1 MKNISKFIKIS
12 LFLISILTTISIAG
26 SFYLLWKISPE
37 LPSYDKIINY
47 KPSLSSRIYSSDGML
62 LKSFYIQERI
72 FIPINRIPDQIKNA
86 FISAEDKKFYN
97 HFGVDVVAIFRA
109 AFTNI
114 ISYNSN
120 RRVVGASTITQQVVK
135 NLLLS
140 NEVSY
145 KRKLKEILLAIRIER
160 ILSKDK
166 ILELY
171 LNDIYLG
178 YGSYGIGSASLN
190 YFNKSID
197 QLKLHEI
204 AFLAALPK
212 APNNYNPIT
221 KYKSAIERR
230 NWVIDRMYKNN
241 YISEKELLQKNI
253 DLLTN
258 KRTSNNFT
266 QADYYFEEIRKNLY
280 NKYGEETLYSKGL
293 VIKTSINTEIQKLS
307 DESLV
312 EGLLK
317 YDKSQGWRGVIDN
330 VDYDIFINKYN
341 EYQSINPF
349 LNSWVPVSVIK
360 EKFNNKIVVKD
371 YNKEEFTINLQIDEN
386 LWLLK
391 EDFYIGDV
399 LFISIKENL
408 IIINQVPLANGAIV
422 VINPHNGHVLA
433 LSGGFSYKLSEFNR
447 ATQAKRQPG
456 SAFKPFVYLTAL
468 EAGYTPSTL
477 ILDAPYV
484 VDQGHGLPKWK
495 PANYTEE
502 FYGLTTMRT
511 GIEKSRNLMTV
522 RLADK
527 IGMKKILE
535 TVKKFGINE
544 GINTQLSM
552 SLGSGLVNLLDL
564 TNSYGIIA
572 NGGKKIE
579 PEIITSIYSK
589 DGKLIYNVGD
599 KKCINCKIKTIKNKK
614 IPKINIVKKQVV
626 DSRHAFQIT
635 SMMEGVIERGTA
647 KKLSKLNVPIA
658 GKTGTTNDN
667 KDAWFIGYSPD
678 LVIGIYV
685 GYDKPQ
691 SLGYKQTGSS
701 VSVPIFEILAK
712 KINLNSNFVP
722 FRIPSGIS
730 FVKIDPKT
738 GLSSNENNSI
748 LEPYIVGTEPFYKKI
763 NIIDTLSNINNNSIS
778 GTGGLLDN

>member
-1 MKNISKFIKIS
+1 MKNIGKFIKIS
-12 LFLISILTTISIAG
+12 LFLISISTIISIAG
-26 SFYLLWKISPE
+26 SFYLLWKLSPE

-47 KPSLSSRIYSSDGML
+47 KPSLSSRVYSSDGML

-97 HFGVDVVAIFRA
+97 HFGIDVVAIFRA

-114 ISYNSN
+114 ISYNSD

-221 KYKSAIERR
+221 KYNSAIERR

-241 YISEKELLQKNI
+241 YIDDKELLQKNI
-253 DLLTN
+253 DLVTN

-266 QADYYFEEIRKNLY
+266 QADYYFEEIRKYLY

-341 EYQSINPF
+341 EYQSTNPF

-371 YNKEEFTINLQIDEN
+371 YNKKEFTIDLQIDEN

-408 IIINQVPLANGAIV
+408 IKINQVPLANGAIV

-572 NGGKKIE
+572 NGGKKIK

-599 KKCINCKIKTIKNKK
+599 KTCINCKVKTIKNKK

-730 FVKIDPKT
+730 FVKIDPNT

-748 LEPYIVGTEPFYKKI
+748 LEPYLVGTEPFYKKI

>member
-1 MKNISKFIKIS
+1 M
-12 LFLISILTTISIAG
+12 
-26 SFYLLWKISPE
+26 LWKISPE

-97 HFGVDVVAIFRA
+97 HFGIDVLAIFRA

-114 ISYNSN
+114 ISYNSE

-145 KRKLKEILLAIRIER
+145 KRKLKEIILAVRIER

-221 KYKSAIERR
+221 EYKSAIERR

-241 YISEKELLQKNI
+241 YIDDKELLQKNI
-253 DLLTN
+253 DLVTN

-307 DESLV
+307 DESLI

-341 EYQSINPF
+341 EYQNTNPF

-371 YNKEEFTINLQIDEN
+371 YNKVEFTINLQIDEN

-399 LFISIKENL
+399 IFISIKENL
-408 IIINQVPLANGAIV
+408 IIINGWT
-422 VINPHNGHVLA
+422 
-433 LSGGFSYKLSEFNR
+433 R
-447 ATQAKRQPG
+447 
-456 SAFKPFVYLTAL
+456 
-468 EAGYTPSTL
+468 
-477 ILDAPYV
+477 
-484 VDQGHGLPKWK
+484 
-495 PANYTEE
+495 
-502 FYGLTTMRT
+502 
-511 GIEKSRNLMTV
+511 
-522 RLADK
+522 
-527 IGMKKILE
+527 
-535 TVKKFGINE
+535 
-544 GINTQLSM
+544 
-552 SLGSGLVNLLDL
+552 
-564 TNSYGIIA
+564 
-572 NGGKKIE
+572 
-579 PEIITSIYSK
+579 
-589 DGKLIYNVGD
+589 
-599 KKCINCKIKTIKNKK
+599 
-614 IPKINIVKKQVV
+614 
-626 DSRHAFQIT
+626 
-635 SMMEGVIERGTA
+635 
-647 KKLSKLNVPIA
+647 
-658 GKTGTTNDN
+658 
-667 KDAWFIGYSPD
+667 
-678 LVIGIYV
+678 
-685 GYDKPQ
+685 
-691 SLGYKQTGSS
+691 
-701 VSVPIFEILAK
+701 
-712 KINLNSNFVP
+712 
-722 FRIPSGIS
+722 
-730 FVKIDPKT
+730 
-738 GLSSNENNSI
+738 
-748 LEPYIVGTEPFYKKI
+748 
-763 NIIDTLSNINNNSIS
+763 
-778 GTGGLLDN
+778 